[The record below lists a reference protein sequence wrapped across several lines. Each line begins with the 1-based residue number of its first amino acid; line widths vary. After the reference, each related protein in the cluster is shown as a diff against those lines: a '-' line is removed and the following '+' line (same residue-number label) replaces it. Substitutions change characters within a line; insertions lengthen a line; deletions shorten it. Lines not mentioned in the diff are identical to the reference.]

1 MEFYCHEIYRNVL
14 VLVANGDINGQT
26 ATQLVQSV
34 QKLAY
39 AGLKKII
46 IDCCKLNYIDST
58 GVGVPIRL
66 HKRMR
71 ARGEDVKICSG
82 KGVFA
87 RLLEKA
93 GLGQLFDIYEDL
105 NLARLVFRPS
115 DP

>member
-1 MEFYCHEIYRNVL
+1 MEFYYHEIDRNVL
-14 VLVANGDINGQT
+14 VLVADGGLNGQT
-26 ATQLVQSV
+26 ATQFVQSV
-34 QKLAY
+34 QKLVD

-46 IDCCKLNYIDST
+46 IDCSKLNYINST
-58 GVGVPIRL
+58 GVGVLIRL

-71 ARGEDVKICSG
+71 ARGGDVKICSV

-87 RLLEKA
+87 RLLEEA

-105 NLARLVFRPS
+105 NLARLAFRPN